1 MRGCGKGQ
9 FVAFAQGRCGYLAIG
24 PVLLTHEGLQVVI
37 DEWWLRSAA
46 STADGRH
53 ILQASRRSGPLNRCP
68 RFVNCNVGGEGQV
81 LKAFYHGSAAVR
93 NDEDNPSRGARF
105 CRARRAR
112 RLGCRTGQGHP
123 VVHCCRRSKPLD
135 P

>member
-9 FVAFAQGRCGYLAIG
+9 FVAFAQGRCGYHAIG
-24 PVLLTHEGLQVVI
+24 PVLLTHEGVQVVI

-93 NDEDNPSRGARF
+93 NDEDNPSRGARYF
-105 CRARRAR
+105 SRDVHGGSAVVLAMVS
-112 RLGCRTGQGHP
+112 
-123 VVHCCRRSKPLD
+123 VVHCCLRAKPLD